1 MADIVPI
8 NAFKKD
14 NNVELLSVRC
24 LGVND
29 SRGHYFFL
37 FSVIIKITLLPLM
50 LYRQNFLS
58 GGSVFYN
65 ACQLSYAYLLRLV
78 PIVLLVLN
86 SRCACIKLPFPVP
99 WHSKP

>member
-37 FSVIIKITLLPLM
+37 FSVIIKITLLPL
-50 LYRQNFLS
+50 
-58 GGSVFYN
+58 
-65 ACQLSYAYLLRLV
+65 AYPNLLGKKGYVVVVVVVVSHYYL
-78 PIVLLVLN
+78 
-86 SRCACIKLPFPVP
+86 
-99 WHSKP
+99 